1 MIGRLKGIIA
11 AVGEGQALIDV
22 NGVGY
27 LVHAGSRTLGKL
39 GVGEAAELHVE
50 TQMSE
55 SAIRL
60 FGFVS
65 GEERAW
71 FARLQDAPGVGA
83 KIALS
88 ILDTLSLPQLMD
100 AIALG
105 DTAAISRAN
114 GVGKKLAERIVTEFK
129 GKPPPMGLFAS
140 NLGAQLGAGAAPVT
154 ALAGARADAVSALVN
169 LGYGQADASR
179 AVAQAARDLG
189 DEAKESVLIRAAL
202 KALAPAA

>member
-1 MIGRLKGIIA
+1 MIGRLKGVIA
-11 AVGEGQALIDV
+11 AIGEGQALIDV
-22 NGVGY
+22 GGVGY
-27 LVHAGSRTLGKL
+27 LVHAGSRTLARL
-39 GVGEAAELHVE
+39 SVGEAAELHVE

-55 SAIRL
+55 SAIKL
-60 FGFVS
+60 YGFAA

-88 ILDTLSLPQLMD
+88 ILDTLTLPQLMD

-114 GVGKKLAERIVTEFK
+114 GVGKKLAERIVTEFR

-140 NLGAQLGAGAAPVT
+140 GMAIAPGVASPLAAPT
-154 ALAGARADAVSALVN
+154 GARADAVSALVN
-169 LGYGQADASR
+169 LGYNQADASR

-189 DEAKESVLIRAAL
+189 DDAKDAALIRAAL
-202 KALAPAA
+202 KALAPVA

>member
-1 MIGRLKGIIA
+1 MIGRLRGTIA

-27 LVHAGSRTLGKL
+27 LVHAGSRTLAKL
-39 GVGEAAELHVE
+39 SVGEAAEMFVE

-60 FGFVS
+60 FGFVAA
-65 GEERAW
+65 EDRAW

-83 KIALS
+83 KVALS
-88 ILDTLSLPQLMD
+88 ILDALTTAQLMD
-100 AIALG
+100 AIALN
-105 DTAAISRAN
+105 DTGAITRAN

-140 NLGAQLGAGAAPVT
+140 AFTATPTTPTPIAAT
-154 ALAGARADAVSALVN
+154 GARAAAISALIN
-169 LGYGQADASR
+169 LGYTQVDASR
-179 AVAQAARDLG
+179 AVAQAARDVG
-189 DEAKESVLIRAAL
+189 DDATESTLIRAAL

>member
-1 MIGRLKGIIA
+1 MIGRLRGTIA
-11 AVGEGQALIDV
+11 AIGEGQALIDV
-22 NGVGY
+22 SGVGY
-27 LVHAGSRTLGKL
+27 LVHAGSRTLQKL
-39 GVGEAAELHVE
+39 SIGEAAELFIE

-60 FGFVS
+60 FAFTS

-100 AIALG
+100 AIALS
-105 DTAAISRAN
+105 DTTSISRAN
-114 GVGKKLAERIVTEFK
+114 GVGKKLAERIITEFK

-140 NLGAQLGAGAAPVT
+140 GFNAAVATPT
-154 ALAGARADAVSALVN
+154 PIAASGARAAAISALVN
-169 LGYGQADASR
+169 LGYNQADASR
-179 AVAQAARDLG
+179 AVAQAARDAG
-189 DEAKESVLIRAAL
+189 DDAKEAVLIRAAL
-202 KALAPAA
+202 KALAPAT

>member
-1 MIGRLKGIIA
+1 MIGRLKGVVA
-11 AVGEGQALIDV
+11 AVGEGQALVDV
-22 NGVGY
+22 GGVGY
-27 LVHAGSRTLGKL
+27 LIHAGSRTLARL
-39 GVGEAAELHVE
+39 AVGEAVEIFVE

-83 KIALS
+83 KIALA
-88 ILDTLSLPQLMD
+88 ILDTLSIPQLMD

-105 DTAAISRAN
+105 DVAGISRAH

-129 GKPPPMGLFAS
+129 GKPPPMGLFVS
-140 NLGAQLGAGAAPVT
+140 NLGAQLSGVATPIT

-169 LGYGQADASR
+169 LGYGQGDAAR
-179 AVAQAARDLG
+179 AVAQAARDIG
-189 DEAKESVLIRAAL
+189 DNAKEAALIRAAL
-202 KALAPAA
+202 KALAPAG

>member
-1 MIGRLKGIIA
+1 MIGRLKGVIA

-22 NGVGY
+22 GGVGY
-27 LVHAGSRTLGKL
+27 LVHAGARTLGRL
-39 GVGEAAELHVE
+39 SVGEAMELHVE

-60 FGFVS
+60 FGFAS

-83 KIALS
+83 RIALS

-140 NLGAQLGAGAAPVT
+140 NLGAQLGTGAAPVT
-154 ALAGARADAVSALVN
+154 AFAGARADAVSALVN

-189 DEAKESVLIRAAL
+189 EEAKESALIRAAL

>member
-1 MIGRLKGIIA
+1 MIGRLRGTIA

-27 LVHAGSRTLGKL
+27 LVHAGSRSLSKL
-39 GVGEAAELHVE
+39 AVGEVAELHVE

-60 FGFVS
+60 FAFVAA
-65 GEERAW
+65 EDRAW
-71 FARLQDAPGVGA
+71 FSRLQDAPGVGA
-83 KIALS
+83 KVALS
-88 ILDTLSLPQLMD
+88 ILDTLTTAQLMD
-100 AIALG
+100 AIALA

-140 NLGAQLGAGAAPVT
+140 GLSA
-154 ALAGARADAVSALVN
+154 ALATAPTPATGARAAATSALVN
-169 LGYGQADASR
+169 LGYTPGDASR
-179 AVAQAARDLG
+179 AVATAARDVG
-189 DEAKESVLIRAAL
+189 EQATESVLIRAAL
-202 KALAPAA
+202 KALAPAS

>member
-1 MIGRLKGIIA
+1 MIGRLRGTIA

-27 LVHAGSRTLGKL
+27 LVHAGSRALAKL
-39 GVGEAAELHVE
+39 TVGEAQELFVE

-60 FGFVS
+60 FAFAT
-65 GEERAW
+65 GEDRAW
-71 FARLQDAPGVGA
+71 FSRLQDAPGVGA
-83 KIALS
+83 KIALA
-88 ILDTLSLPQLMD
+88 ILDTLSTAQLMD
-100 AIALG
+100 AIALN

-140 NLGAQLGAGAAPVT
+140 SFTAATTPVAIAAT
-154 ALAGARADAVSALVN
+154 GARAAAISALVN
-169 LGYGQADASR
+169 LGYTQADASR
-179 AVAQAARDLG
+179 AVAQAARDTG
-189 DEAKESVLIRAAL
+189 EDANESTLIRAAL
-202 KALAPAA
+202 KALAPAT

>member
-1 MIGRLKGIIA
+1 MIGRLRGTIA
-11 AVGEGQALIDV
+11 ALGEGQALIDV
-22 NGVGY
+22 AGVGY
-27 LVHAGSRTLGKL
+27 LVHAGSRTLQKL
-39 GVGEAAELHVE
+39 AIGEAAELFVE

-60 FGFVS
+60 FAFVS

-100 AIALG
+100 AIALS
-105 DTAAISRAN
+105 DTSSISRAN

-129 GKPPPMGLFAS
+129 GKPPPMGLFAAAFS
-140 NLGAQLGAGAAPVT
+140 ATSTTPAPV
-154 ALAGARADAVSALVN
+154 AASGARAAAISALVN
-169 LGYGQADASR
+169 LGYNPSDASR
-179 AVAQAARDLG
+179 AVAQAARDTG
-189 DEAKESVLIRAAL
+189 EDAKEAQLIRAAL
-202 KALAPAA
+202 KALAPAN

>member
-1 MIGRLKGIIA
+1 MIGRLKGVIA

-22 NGVGY
+22 GGVGY

-39 GVGEAAELHVE
+39 SVGEAMELHVE

-60 FGFVS
+60 FGFAS

-83 KIALS
+83 RIALS

-105 DTAAISRAN
+105 DTGAISRAN

-140 NLGAQLGAGAAPVT
+140 GLAAHAGPGAAPV
-154 ALAGARADAVSALVN
+154 AAMAGARADAVSALVN
-169 LGYGQADASR
+169 LGYGQADAAR
-179 AVAQAARDLG
+179 AVAQAARELG
-189 DEAKESVLIRAAL
+189 GEAKESALIRAAL

>member
-1 MIGRLKGIIA
+1 MIGRLRGTIA
-11 AVGEGQALIDV
+11 AIGEGQALIDV
-22 NGVGY
+22 SGVGY
-27 LVHAGSRTLGKL
+27 LVHAGSRTLQKL
-39 GVGEAAELHVE
+39 AINEAAELFVE

-60 FGFVS
+60 FAFVS

-100 AIALG
+100 AIALS
-105 DTAAISRAN
+105 DTTAISRAN

-140 NLGAQLGAGAAPVT
+140 GFSAAATTPTPV
-154 ALAGARADAVSALVN
+154 AASGARAAAISALVN
-169 LGYGQADASR
+169 LGYNQSDASR
-179 AVAQAARDLG
+179 AVAQAARDTG
-189 DEAKESVLIRAAL
+189 DDAKEAQLIRAAL
-202 KALAPAA
+202 KALAPAN

>member
-1 MIGRLKGIIA
+1 MIGRLKGIVA
-11 AVGEGQALIDV
+11 ALGEGQALIDV
-22 NGVGY
+22 GGVGY
-27 LVHAGSRTLGKL
+27 LVHAGSRTLGRL
-39 GVGEAAELHVE
+39 AVGEAREVFVE

-60 FGFVS
+60 FGFLS

-83 KIALS
+83 KIALA
-88 ILDTLSLPQLMD
+88 ILDTLTIPQLMD

-105 DTAAISRAN
+105 DVAGISRAH

-140 NLGAQLGAGAAPVT
+140 GMNAPLSGGSAPVSG
-154 ALAGARADAVSALVN
+154 LAGARADAVSALVN
-169 LGYGQADASR
+169 LGYGQGDAAR
-179 AVAQAARDLG
+179 AVAQAARDVG
-189 DEAKESVLIRAAL
+189 EDAKEAALIRAAL
-202 KALAPAA
+202 KALAPAT

>member
-1 MIGRLKGIIA
+1 MIGRLKGTIA

-22 NGVGY
+22 QGVGY

-39 GVGEAAELHVE
+39 TVGEAAELFVE

-60 FGFVS
+60 FAFVT

-83 KIALS
+83 KIALAL
-88 ILDTLSLPQLMD
+88 LDTLSLPQLMD
-100 AIALG
+100 AIALN
-105 DTAAISRAN
+105 DTGAISRAN

-140 NLGAQLGAGAAPVT
+140 TPTTTTAATPVAT
-154 ALAGARADAVSALVN
+154 ALSGARAAAASALVN
-169 LGYGQADASR
+169 LGYTQADASR
-179 AVAQAARDLG
+179 AVAQAARDAG
-189 DEAKESVLIRAAL
+189 DSATESALIRAAL
-202 KALAPAA
+202 KSLAPTT

>member
-1 MIGRLKGIIA
+1 MSTASAISSMPARARWRRLA
-11 AVGEGQALIDV
+11 
-22 NGVGY
+22 
-27 LVHAGSRTLGKL
+27 
-39 GVGEAAELHVE
+39 VGEAAELFVE

-83 KIALS
+83 KLALA
-88 ILDTLSLPQLMD
+88 ILDTLTLPQLMD

-105 DTAAISRAN
+105 DTAAISRAH

-140 NLGAQLGAGAAPVT
+140 NLGAAAGGAPPPV
-154 ALAGARADAVSALVN
+154 ARSPARARTPSRRWSISATTRPTP
-169 LGYGQADASR
+169 R
-179 AVAQAARDLG
+179 APWRRR
-189 DEAKESVLIRAAL
+189 RAISATRRR
-202 KALAPAA
+202 KQR

>member
-1 MIGRLKGIIA
+1 MIGRLKGTIA

-27 LVHAGSRTLGKL
+27 LVHAGSRTLAKL
-39 GVGEAAELHVE
+39 AVGEAAEMFVE

-60 FGFVS
+60 FGFVAA
-65 GEERAW
+65 EDRAW

-83 KIALS
+83 KVALS
-88 ILDTLSLPQLMD
+88 ILDALTTAQLMD
-100 AIALG
+100 AIALN
-105 DTAAISRAN
+105 DTGAITRAN

-140 NLGAQLGAGAAPVT
+140 TFTATSTTPTPIAAT
-154 ALAGARADAVSALVN
+154 GARAAAISALVN
-169 LGYGQADASR
+169 LGYTQVDASR
-179 AVAQAARDLG
+179 AVAQAARDVG
-189 DEAKESVLIRAAL
+189 EDATESTLIRAAL

>member
-1 MIGRLKGIIA
+1 MIGRLKGVVA

-22 NGVGY
+22 GGVGY
-27 LVHAGSRTLGKL
+27 LIHAGSRTLAKL
-39 GVGEAAELHVE
+39 AVNEAAEVFVE

-83 KIALS
+83 KIALA
-88 ILDTLSLPQLMD
+88 ILDTMTLPQLMD

-105 DTAAISRAN
+105 DTGAISRAH

-129 GKPPPMGLFAS
+129 GKPPPMGLFAA
-140 NLGAQLGAGAAPVT
+140 NLSVAGGGPAPVSP
-154 ALAGARADAVSALVN
+154 LSGARAAAVSALVN

-179 AVAQAARDLG
+179 AVAQAARDIG
-189 DEAKESVLIRAAL
+189 EDAKESALIRAAL
-202 KALAPAA
+202 KGLAPVA

>member
-1 MIGRLKGIIA
+1 MIGRLRGTIA
-11 AVGEGQALIDV
+11 AIGEGQALIDV
-22 NGVGY
+22 SGVGY
-27 LVHAGSRTLGKL
+27 LVHAGSRTLQKL
-39 GVGEAAELHVE
+39 AIGEAAELFIE

-60 FGFVS
+60 FAFTS

-100 AIALG
+100 AIALS
-105 DTAAISRAN
+105 DTTSISRAN
-114 GVGKKLAERIVTEFK
+114 GVGKKLAERIITEFK

-140 NLGAQLGAGAAPVT
+140 GFNAAAATPAPIAT
-154 ALAGARADAVSALVN
+154 SGARAAAISALVN
-169 LGYGQADASR
+169 LGYNQADASR
-179 AVAQAARDLG
+179 AVAQAARDAG
-189 DEAKESVLIRAAL
+189 DDAKEAVLIRAAL
-202 KALAPAA
+202 KALAPAN

>member
-1 MIGRLKGIIA
+1 MIGRLRGTIA
-11 AVGEGQALIDV
+11 AIGEGQALIDV
-22 NGVGY
+22 SGVGY
-27 LVHAGSRTLGKL
+27 LVHAGSRTLQKL
-39 GVGEAAELHVE
+39 AIGEAAELFIE

-60 FGFVS
+60 FAFTS

-100 AIALG
+100 AIALS
-105 DTAAISRAN
+105 DTTSISRAN
-114 GVGKKLAERIVTEFK
+114 GVGKKLAERIITEFK

-140 NLGAQLGAGAAPVT
+140 GFNAAAATPT
-154 ALAGARADAVSALVN
+154 PIAASGARAAAISALVN
-169 LGYGQADASR
+169 LGYNQADASR
-179 AVAQAARDLG
+179 AVAQAARDAG
-189 DEAKESVLIRAAL
+189 DDAKEAVLIRAAL
-202 KALAPAA
+202 KALAPAN

>member
-11 AVGEGQALIDV
+11 ATGEGQALIDV
-22 NGVGY
+22 SGVGY
-27 LVHAGSRTLGKL
+27 LVHAGSRTLSKL
-39 GVGEAAELHVE
+39 SIGEAAELFVE

-60 FGFVS
+60 FAFVS

-83 KIALS
+83 KIALA
-88 ILDTLSLPQLMD
+88 ILDTLTLPQLMD

-105 DTAAISRAN
+105 DTTAISRAN

-140 NLGAQLGAGAAPVT
+140 SFTASSATPQPVAAT
-154 ALAGARADAVSALVN
+154 GARAAAISALVN
-169 LGYGQADASR
+169 LGYNSSDASR
-179 AVAQAARDLG
+179 AVAQAARDAG
-189 DEAKESVLIRAAL
+189 EDAKESALIRAAL
-202 KALAPAA
+202 KALAPAN

>member
-1 MIGRLKGIIA
+1 MIGRLRGTIA

-27 LVHAGSRTLGKL
+27 LVHAGSRTLAKL
-39 GVGEAAELHVE
+39 TVGEAQELFVE

-60 FGFVS
+60 FAFVT

-83 KIALS
+83 KVALS
-88 ILDTLSLPQLMD
+88 ILDTLSTAQLMD
-100 AIALG
+100 AIALN

-140 NLGAQLGAGAAPVT
+140 GFSAAATTPVAIAAT
-154 ALAGARADAVSALVN
+154 GSRAAAISALVN
-169 LGYGQADASR
+169 LGYTQADASR
-179 AVAQAARDLG
+179 AVAQAARDAG
-189 DEAKESVLIRAAL
+189 EDASESALIRAAL
-202 KALAPAA
+202 KALAPAT